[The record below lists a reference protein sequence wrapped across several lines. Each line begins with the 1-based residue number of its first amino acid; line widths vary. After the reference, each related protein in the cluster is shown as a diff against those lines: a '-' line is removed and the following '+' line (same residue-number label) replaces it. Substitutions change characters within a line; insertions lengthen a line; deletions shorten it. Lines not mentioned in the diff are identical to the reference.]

1 MYGGV
6 WCARFNFNPIS
17 PKIYYV
23 IIIIKYTII
32 IQNPHTVAMESVY
45 KTARK
50 HEMLLT
56 VLLVLYIIL
65 NVPTPGLIAPHVDTP
80 LGNIVVVVIALSLFT
95 HSHAVVGVLGLFAA
109 YTLIRRSSSSGS
121 AAVEAYVPSE
131 KRKSEELSAYNQFP
145 VTLEEQMVAL
155 RAPLADTQ
163 VGSATSFP
171 PNQLDQTSLGYT
183 QV

>member
-1 MYGGV
+1 
-6 WCARFNFNPIS
+6 
-17 PKIYYV
+17 
-23 IIIIKYTII
+23 
-32 IQNPHTVAMESVY
+32 MEAVY

-65 NVPTPGLIAPHVDTP
+65 NVPTPDTIAPYVDTP

-121 AAVEAYVPSE
+121 SSAVEAYVPSE
-131 KRKSEELSAYNQFP
+131 KRKSEELSEYNQFS

-155 RAPLADTQ
+155 RAPLTDTA
-163 VGSATSFP
+163 VGSATAAFH
-171 PNQLDQTSLGYT
+171 PNQMDQTSLGYT
-183 QV
+183 HV

>member
-1 MYGGV
+1 MNQTMRD
-6 WCARFNFNPIS
+6 AFN
-17 PKIYYV
+17 
-23 IIIIKYTII
+23 
-32 IQNPHTVAMESVY
+32 AC
-45 KTARK
+45 RK

-56 VLLVLYIIL
+56 VLIVMYIVL
-65 NVPTPGLIAPHVDTP
+65 NVPTPDVIASYVDTP
-80 LGNIVVVVIALSLFT
+80 LGNIVVVLIALSFFT
-95 HSHAVVGVLGLFAA
+95 HSHPVVGVLGMFAA
-109 YTLIRRSSSSGS
+109 YVLIRRSSSSS
-121 AAVEAYVPSE
+121 AIEAYVPSE

-163 VGSATSFP
+163 VGSATSSFH

>member
-1 MYGGV
+1 
-6 WCARFNFNPIS
+6 
-17 PKIYYV
+17 
-23 IIIIKYTII
+23 
-32 IQNPHTVAMESVY
+32 MESVF

-56 VLLVLYIIL
+56 VLIILYSVL
-65 NVPTPGLIAPHVDTP
+65 NVPTPDVIAPYVDTP
-80 LGNIVVVVIALSLFT
+80 LGNIVVVLIAISLFT

-109 YTLIRRSSSSGS
+109 YMLIRRSSSS

-163 VGSATSFP
+163 VGSATSFH

>member
-1 MYGGV
+1 
-6 WCARFNFNPIS
+6 
-17 PKIYYV
+17 
-23 IIIIKYTII
+23 
-32 IQNPHTVAMESVY
+32 MESVF

-56 VLLVLYIIL
+56 VLIILYIVL
-65 NVPTPGLIAPHVDTP
+65 NVPTPDVIAPYVDTP
-80 LGNIVVVVIALSLFT
+80 LGNIVVVLIAISLFT

-109 YTLIRRSSSSGS
+109 YTLIRRSSSS

-145 VTLEEQMVAL
+145 VTLEEQIVAL
-155 RAPLADTQ
+155 RAPLADTE
-163 VGSATSFP
+163 VGSATASFH

-183 QV
+183 HV

>member
-1 MYGGV
+1 MNQTMRD
-6 WCARFNFNPIS
+6 AFN
-17 PKIYYV
+17 
-23 IIIIKYTII
+23 
-32 IQNPHTVAMESVY
+32 AC
-45 KTARK
+45 RK

-56 VLLVLYIIL
+56 VLIVLYIVL
-65 NVPTPGLIAPHVDTP
+65 NVPTPDVIASYVDTP
-80 LGNIVVVVIALSLFT
+80 LGNIVVVLIALSFFT
-95 HSHAVVGVLGLFAA
+95 HSHPVVGVLGLFAA
-109 YTLIRRSSSSGS
+109 YVLIRRSSSSS
-121 AAVEAYVPSE
+121 AIEAYVPSE

-163 VGSATSFP
+163 VGSATSFH

>member
-1 MYGGV
+1 MMRD
-6 WCARFNFNPIS
+6 AF
-17 PKIYYV
+17 
-23 IIIIKYTII
+23 
-32 IQNPHTVAMESVY
+32 
-45 KTARK
+45 KTCRK

-56 VLLVLYIIL
+56 VLLVLYIVL
-65 NVPTPGLIAPHVDTP
+65 NVPTPDVIAPQVDTP
-80 LGNIVVVVIALSLFT
+80 LGNIVVVLIALSFFT
-95 HSHAVVGVLGLFAA
+95 HSHPVVGILGLFAA
-109 YTLIRRSSSSGS
+109 YVLIRRSSATTGSS
-121 AAVEAYVPSE
+121 AIEAYVPSE

-163 VGSATSFP
+163 VGSATSSFH

>member
-1 MYGGV
+1 MNQMNQTMRN
-6 WCARFNFNPIS
+6 AFN
-17 PKIYYV
+17 
-23 IIIIKYTII
+23 
-32 IQNPHTVAMESVY
+32 AC
-45 KTARK
+45 RK

-56 VLLVLYIIL
+56 VLIVLYIVL
-65 NVPTPGLIAPHVDTP
+65 NVPTPDVIASYVDTP
-80 LGNIVVVVIALSLFT
+80 LGNIVVVLIALSFFT
-95 HSHAVVGVLGLFAA
+95 HSHPVVGVLGLFAA
-109 YTLIRRSSSSGS
+109 YVLIRRSSSSS
-121 AAVEAYVPSE
+121 AIEAYVPSE

-163 VGSATSFP
+163 VGSATSSFH